1 MSAVLKFRSI
11 YSASIES
18 AESQCNFSKNNAPQ
32 PQSKSWEVVEAV
44 PEATADSDGTKADSF
59 DDQKEHKPSDV
70 VKEYRGDPIKLPEST
85 HSLFFTAAFCS
96 LPSLFAWII
105 AALSIGCLALALINA
120 LDGGTSLNPLNVP
133 ENISSSTRAAQYL
146 SIFVVLLMEEGKY
159 TLCTSCVNFFK
170 VSPYN
175 TSSSHKKLP
184 YRTPNIEIPTGLAQM
199 RLITI
204 ESLHKVCPF
213 ASYKKFCA
221 CNVFRVLMGYLFL
234 VNVLLVLIQAE
245 DVLTIFYDV
254 LALQF
259 VQQLDD
265 IGFRLARLDVFGR
278 RMQRACTMRWFEQ
291 EFDYYK
297 GCSKHKMALKAI
309 YFANAIVFI
318 SAMVVIT
325 MR

>member
-1 MSAVLKFRSI
+1 
-11 YSASIES
+11 
-18 AESQCNFSKNNAPQ
+18 
-32 PQSKSWEVVEAV
+32 
-44 PEATADSDGTKADSF
+44 
-59 DDQKEHKPSDV
+59 
-70 VKEYRGDPIKLPEST
+70 
-85 HSLFFTAAFCS
+85 
-96 LPSLFAWII
+96 
-105 AALSIGCLALALINA
+105 
-120 LDGGTSLNPLNVP
+120 
-133 ENISSSTRAAQYL
+133 
-146 SIFVVLLMEEGKY
+146 
-159 TLCTSCVNFFK
+159 
-170 VSPYN
+170 
-175 TSSSHKKLP
+175 
-184 YRTPNIEIPTGLAQM
+184 M

-204 ESLHKVCPF
+204 ESLHNVCPF
-213 ASYKKFCA
+213 ASYKKFYA

-234 VNVLLVLIQAE
+234 INVLLVLIQAE

-291 EFDYYK
+291 EFEYYK
-297 GCSKHKMALKAI
+297 GCPKHKMALKAI